1 MTEPPGD
8 YRSMSVDEILDDLA
22 IQICE
27 PPLLKLRED
36 LRSVPEVLRV
46 PILII
51 DFDIEV
57 TMNGILGFLENSTGR
72 YLADT
77 MAALEA
83 IGANDTAAILRAI
96 QRIMAE
102 HGVTHERLRGD
113 LARMQEF
120 QITTFA
126 ECHGEALSRMADL
139 ICQEA
144 QKLYIYDGTHSRE
157 GESAFDLLSAYL
169 DQRRDELV
177 SLLEAC
183 LANRAS
189 D

>member
-1 MTEPPGD
+1 MAEPPGD
-8 YRSMSVDEILDDLA
+8 YRSMSADEILDDLA
-22 IQICE
+22 IRIYE
-27 PPLLKLRED
+27 PPLLELRED

-77 MAALEA
+77 IAALEA
-83 IGANDTAAILRAI
+83 IGGNHAAAILRTI
-96 QRIMAE
+96 RRIMAE

-113 LARMQEF
+113 LARLQEF

-126 ECHGEALSRMADL
+126 EVHGEGLRPMSDA
-139 ICQEA
+139 IHEEA
-144 QKLYIYDGTHSRE
+144 RKLYLYDSMNDRE
-157 GESAFDLLSAYL
+157 GERVFDLLEAYIE
-169 DQRRDELV
+169 RNKDELV
-177 SLLEAC
+177 SLVEAC
-183 LANRAS
+183 VANRAS